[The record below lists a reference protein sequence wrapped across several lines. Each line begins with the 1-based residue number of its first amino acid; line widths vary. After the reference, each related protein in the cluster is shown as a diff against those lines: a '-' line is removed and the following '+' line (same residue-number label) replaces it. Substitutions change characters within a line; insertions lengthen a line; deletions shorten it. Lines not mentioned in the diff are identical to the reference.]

1 MEEMASI
8 EPMNA
13 KDRYFSIL
21 LAEDDPDDQM
31 IVRDALANVIPN
43 ASLAVVENG
52 KEALQY
58 LESTKI
64 KPNIFITDIQMP
76 LMTGLEVLA
85 CIRNSPSLNNLI
97 VVILSTSKE
106 ADDIRKSKELGAA
119 LYISKPLM
127 YTEWVNEMKRVEQL
141 LQ

>member
-1 MEEMASI
+1 MASI